1 MIRFKRIA
9 QKPTQVNIPNLLNSR
24 QLTAGFILKWF
35 KNEFLVNKCVHL
47 HSIWEIWEIN
57 QIKLSIKD
65 NGADHYSLDLARAIW
80 ALWIFSQKSAG
91 RILYIYI
98 YIYICKVIPRHI
110 FLSLNHN
117 RCPRISRTGNCQ
129 KTLDHAGKFILS
141 QSRYSLS

>member
-1 MIRFKRIA
+1 MIIFKRFA
-9 QKPTQVNIPNLLNSR
+9 QKPTQVNIPNLLNGR

-35 KNEFLVNKCVHL
+35 KKESLLNKCVHL

-65 NGADHYSLDLARAIW
+65 TRADHYSLDLARAIW
-80 ALWIFSQKSAG
+80 ALWIFLQKSAG
-91 RILYIYI
+91 RIYIYI
-98 YIYICKVIPRHI
+98 YAGSYPDI
-110 FLSLNHN
+110 FSYHW
-117 RCPRISRTGNCQ
+117 IIIGVSRTGNCQ